1 MADRDVVGGVEAL
14 FDRGRSGHVHSI
26 ARLIS
31 LVDRDDDRCRE
42 ALRIAE
48 TSSAFP
54 YIVGI
59 TGAPGAGKST
69 LTRGLVKKLRE
80 SHDRIA
86 ILAVDPS
93 SPVTGGAL
101 LGDRLRFRE
110 LNDDDRVFT
119 RSLASRGRIGGLAAL
134 VPDAVR
140 ILGAVGFDL
149 VVVETVGIGQV
160 ECDVAGLADTR
171 VLVAAPGWGDHVQA
185 AKAGV
190 LEVVDVI
197 VVNKDDLGGAEELAA
212 DLEEMLGFRHGE
224 PDKWRVPVVR
234 ATADKELGID
244 GVVAAVREHREWV
257 RQSGA
262 IARGRSR
269 WWFDVEDRLQRS
281 MDEMSRRLR
290 ASETYR
296 RLQAGFTDGSLDGQQ
311 VVAGLFDEYSRIVL
325 DGRGAL
331 PRVSGEGI
339 R

>member
-1 MADRDVVGGVEAL
+1 MAGLDVVDAVQML
-14 FDRGRSGHVHSI
+14 FERGRAGHVHSV
-26 ARLIS
+26 AKLIS
-31 LVDRDDDRCRE
+31 LVDGDGDGCRE
-42 ALRIAE
+42 AVRIAQ
-48 TSSAFP
+48 TGTRP
-54 YIVGI
+54 YVVGI
-59 TGAPGAGKST
+59 TGAPGAGQST

-80 SHDRIA
+80 AHDKIA

-101 LGDRLRFRE
+101 LGDRLRFQE
-110 LNDDDRVFT
+110 LNDDDHVFA

-140 ILGAVGFDL
+140 VLGAVGFDL

-197 VVNKDDLGGAEELAA
+197 VVNKEDLGGADRLAA
-212 DLEEMLGFRHGE
+212 DLEEMLGLRRGE
-224 PDKWRVPVVR
+224 PGGWRVPVVR

-244 GVVAAVREHREWV
+244 GVVAAVQAHRRWIE
-257 RQSGA
+257 QSGRTGRD
-262 IARGRSR
+262 RGRR
-269 WWFDVEDRLQRS
+269 WFDVEDRLQHS
-281 MDEMSRRLR
+281 VEEFSRRLR

-296 RLQAGFTDGSLDGQQ
+296 RLQAAYAEGALDSQQ
-311 VVAGLFDEYSRIVL
+311 AVSGLLDEYREIVL
-325 DGRGAL
+325 DGRGPS
-331 PRVSGEGI
+331 PRTGGAG
-339 R
+339 RK